1 MNNSLFGGTDYA
13 IMGDKVLATM
23 SGNRTVQN
31 TVDTFSLNYNA
42 YSLMQ
47 ARNELAYLE
56 RQLRY
61 SNAYGYRN
69 YEIERQ
75 ANYYR
80 GQVVKHSVM
89 GVFDLIS
96 LLCRILSK
104 N

>member
-1 MNNSLFGGTDYA
+1 MYISLNGTDYA
-13 IMGDKVLATM
+13 IMGGKALATM
-23 SGNRTVQN
+23 SGNRAVQN
-31 TVDTFSLNYNA
+31 TVDTFSLSYNA

-56 RQLRY
+56 RQLSY
-61 SNAYGYRN
+61 SNAYGYHN

-80 GQVVKHSVM
+80 GQVVKHTAM

-96 LLCRILSK
+96 LLCRIFSK